1 MLARAWRGA
10 LRRGGGSLHRRHLPA
25 SAAACRLYS
34 SATTTRDES
43 LDAELARVASY
54 SQTSVSL
61 KAQGLR
67 SAAYHCRPSRPARL
81 AAALHATELAL
92 TRR

>member
-1 MLARAWRGA
+1 MLRASRGA
-10 LRRGGGSLHRRHLPA
+10 LRRGGGSLHRRHLPAA

-67 SAAYHCRPSRPARL
+67 SAAFHCRPSRPARL